1 MVDSVRPEQLAELLR
16 SHPGQAVLLD
26 VREPDEREV
35 ARIEPSLHIPMNEV
49 PARLAEIPKDKQV
62 IVYCHH
68 GGRSLMVASYLAGQ
82 GFPKLGNLDG
92 GIDAWSLKV
101 DPSIPRYS

>member
-1 MVDSVRPEQLAELLR
+1 MVATVRPEELAELLR
-16 SHPGQAVLLD
+16 ARPNDALLLD

-49 PARLAEIPKDKQV
+49 PARLAELPKDKRV

-68 GGRSLMVASYLAGQ
+68 GGRSLMVASYLEGQ
-82 GFPKLGNLDG
+82 GYKELGNLDG
-92 GIDAWSLKV
+92 GIDAWSRKV